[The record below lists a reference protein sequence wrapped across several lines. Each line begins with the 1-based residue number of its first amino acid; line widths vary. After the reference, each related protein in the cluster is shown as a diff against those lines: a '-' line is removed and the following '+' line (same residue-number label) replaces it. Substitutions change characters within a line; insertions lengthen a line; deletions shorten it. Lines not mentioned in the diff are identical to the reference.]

1 MNSKIVTLSFKNLFA
16 LHVGI
21 KDYVNIATPDT
32 SPLMIACQT
41 NCSKCINCLL
51 NHNADVNLV
60 TSNQVTILH
69 FVAEFCGPDVLDR
82 IMERFE
88 LSRLPNFTDL
98 NDERIF
104 EMINPLHL
112 AISSSNMNMIKY
124 FIEKQLFTVDSFQA
138 IGRGNA
144 IHNLAIESKLLIS
157 ALGFAL
163 SIGASRSI
171 IDYLIQSGARLDLY
185 SDLVVP
191 PVFCGNYNYNFY
203 THYVHSPIVNQNFC
217 FFFKFSVI

>member
-1 MNSKIVTLSFKNLFA
+1 
-16 LHVGI
+16 
-21 KDYVNIATPDT
+21 
-32 SPLMIACQT
+32 MIACQT

-124 FIEKQLFTVDSFQA
+124 FIEKQLFAVDSFQA

-191 PVFCGNYNYNFY
+191 PLFCGNYNFY
-203 THYVHSPIVNQNFC
+203 THIMFIYQLLIKIV
-217 FFFKFSVI
+217 FFFFFLVI